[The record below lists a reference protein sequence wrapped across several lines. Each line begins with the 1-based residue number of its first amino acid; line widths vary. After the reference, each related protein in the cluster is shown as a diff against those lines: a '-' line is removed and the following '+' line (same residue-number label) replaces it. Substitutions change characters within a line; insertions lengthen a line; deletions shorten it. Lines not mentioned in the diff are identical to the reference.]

1 MSVSYYL
8 ALRGLGTDE
17 DYIESIGQFLNSR
30 TETQQSRGKDIYSIG
45 THVLTMFFHYDK
57 ERTEYINEAY
67 GFKADVRFSVYPF
80 SAHYEKGIDLLLEL
94 VIYMDFLGVDYLLA
108 EDGEI
113 FRKENGKLTI
123 SPKRK
128 NYDSY
133 LNEET
138 IRRFLG

>member
-1 MSVSYYL
+1 MSITYFL

-17 DYIESIGQFLNSR
+17 EYIESVGQFLNSR
-30 TETQQSRGKDIYSIG
+30 TETQQSKEKDTYSIG
-45 THVLTMFFHYDK
+45 THVLTMFMDYDK
-57 ERTEYINEAY
+57 EGAEFMNEAY

-80 SAHYEKGIDLLLEL
+80 NSHFEKGIDLLLEL
-94 VIYMDFLGVDYLLA
+94 VVYMDFLGVDYLLA
-108 EDGEI
+108 EGGEI

-138 IRRFLG
+138 IRRVLK